1 MQNGKGF
8 AVQGGHNLTMKN
20 LWCKKKSEDWL

>member
-1 MQNGKGF
+1 MQEEKDL

-20 LWCKKKSEDWL
+20 LWCKKASEDQL